1 MNVVVHFVR
10 QIIVDDVGNRSHIDA
25 SANDIG
31 RDKNLDGTA
40 SQRFENRI
48 ALRLVHVPMNRA
60 EPHIR
65 QFRDSMNYF
74 FELVMKFGRPEF
86 SSAKDNRLRWFF
98 SSQQLYQ
105 DVKFAIR
112 RDGKVTLFDSVNGN
126 VLLRTVD
133 VDRFEEI
140 FLSKSFDFFVQS
152 SAQEECLTIFRATSQ
167 DTFYIGSK
175 ADIEHSVGFVQHDAP
190 NITQFE

>member
-25 SANDIG
+25 SANDVG

-48 ALRLVHVPMNRA
+48 ALRLVHVSMNRA
-60 EPHIR
+60 EPHTR
-65 QFRDSMNYF
+65 ELRDSMNHF
-74 FELVMKFGRPEF
+74 FKLIMKFGRPEF
-86 SSAKDNRLRWFF
+86 GSTKDNCLRWFF
-98 SSQQLYQ
+98 SSQQLDE

-112 RDGKVTLFDSVNGN
+112 RDGKVTLFDSINGH

-140 FLSKSFDFFVQS
+140 FLCKSFDLFVQG
-152 SAQEECLTIFRATSQ
+152 SAQKERLAIFRATSQ
-167 DTFYIGSK
+167 DAFNIGSE
-175 ADIEHSVGFVQHDAP
+175 ADIEHSVGF
-190 NITQFE
+190 I